1 MICKNFSDFHILY
14 FIDWSLS
21 LSLFFLFNIFHFPWI
36 LSSLLSLQICLL
48 CICLSCIWISKI
60 ERKTKIEK
68 KNQKRNH
75 LSASRDAGS
84 EIIQHDEDDDDEEE
98 EEENSID
105 MDVDSD
111 QLNEPLVIVIVVVEC
126 DQIAIVS

>member
-1 MICKNFSDFHILY
+1 MICNIFSDLHILLY
-14 FIDWSLS
+14 FIDLP
-21 LSLFFLFNIFHFPWI
+21 F
-36 LSSLLSLQICLL
+36 
-48 CICLSCIWISKI
+48 CLSFFFSTFSTSLESYHLCYRSKFVYFVSVCHAF
-60 ERKTKIEK
+60 EYQNWTKNKNWKK

-111 QLNEPLVIVIVVVEC
+111 QLNEPLVIVFVVVDC
-126 DQIAIVS
+126 DQVAIVS